1 MARRPRESSIKR
13 DGLFPENVRKKTE
26 GERETLA
33 VIENG
38 KSTLTRIHFL
48 TDTQLYHGE

>member
-26 GERETLA
+26 SERERERPL
-33 VIENG
+33 
-38 KSTLTRIHFL
+38 LL
-48 TDTQLYHGE
+48 